1 MQQFGIYYP
10 YVHFVNESWVKT
22 AALYWPRMAR
32 MIPPNFVSADS
43 STVRQLID
51 DLGFVVD
58 VDPSPCASKVSAAME
73 AIVRSHSA
81 ELRRQFSVRSGTGT
95 AYLRQAL
102 DVQSAPR
109 LPQASPDAPRGIAHV
124 GGSISRKLYPERG
137 NYAVHPE
144 LDKLL
149 TGRSMSVWTELQG
162 STRLLTSRLAG
173 LHAHETSPTLR
184 GILREEGLA
193 VEGDADWI
201 GVHPRLAWV
210 HLCALASEVATR
222 NRKHSGSL
230 RRVTVGCGV

>member
-1 MQQFGIYYP
+1 MTVALDEHVGVVDAQARRAAMQQFGIYYP

-109 LPQASPDAPRGIAHV
+109 LPQASRLYEV
-124 GGSISRKLYPERG
+124 SGGR
-137 NYAVHPE
+137 
-144 LDKLL
+144 
-149 TGRSMSVWTELQG
+149 
-162 STRLLTSRLAG
+162 
-173 LHAHETSPTLR
+173 
-184 GILREEGLA
+184 
-193 VEGDADWI
+193 
-201 GVHPRLAWV
+201 GVHVTSWLWRSG
-210 HLCALASEVATR
+210 CVA
-222 NRKHSGSL
+222 
-230 RRVTVGCGV
+230 VGCAGCGSRRRRGRRS